1 MDENLQIYSSILH
14 YRNNL
19 NVIFKKKFANR
30 PVWNTVVAAR
40 PGTNEH
46 CMTKEDI
53 ATNTSS
59 IYTSRVYC
67 EIAYRLNNEKREGLE
82 SIRHLC
88 PFHVS
93 YTLRYETVEQHKKS
107 HINLQL
113 DRRS

>member
-1 MDENLQIYSSILH
+1 MYENLHIYSSILH

-19 NVIFKKKFANR
+19 NVIFKKKFASHRVHSNKLSRYICDRRGKISLKR

-53 ATNTSS
+53 ATNTRS

-67 EIAYRLNNEKREGLE
+67 EIAYRLTKRERG
-82 SIRHLC
+82 
-88 PFHVS
+88 
-93 YTLRYETVEQHKKS
+93 
-107 HINLQL
+107 
-113 DRRS
+113 